1 MVQLLEFFYYVFFAS
16 VVFVYG
22 IGMNRAFMISEHPR
36 KLFNGAL
43 KMFISVSSS
52 TAISYLVASRVL
64 LPVHLTEI
72 YPLVAVLIFSAI
84 SIFIE
89 SVIRITTKKSAS
101 EYTVSILSVLL
112 GINEGATI
120 LEAVLVSCFCICAFL
135 ISIFVLYTI
144 RKKFSNKVGLV
155 LISISIILLT
165 LHFVNVSWFAS
176 LGGTVK

>member
-1 MVQLLEFFYYVFFAS
+1 MILVLEFFYYVFFAS

-52 TAISYLVASRVL
+52 TAISYLVADRILLRV
-64 LPVHLTEI
+64 HMTEL
-72 YPLVAVLIFSAI
+72 YPLVAVLIFSSI

-89 SVIRITTKKSAS
+89 SVVRITTKKSTS

-112 GINEGATI
+112 GISEGATI
-120 LEAVLVSCFCICAFL
+120 LEAVLISCFSICAFL
-135 ISIFVLYTI
+135 ISIFVLYMI

-155 LISISIILLT
+155 LISISVILLA
-165 LHFVNVSWFAS
+165 LHFVNVSWFS
-176 LGGTVK
+176 YVGGMLQ

>member
-1 MVQLLEFFYYVFFAS
+1 MVLLLEFFYYVFFAS

-52 TAISYLVASRVL
+52 TAISYRVASRVL

-89 SVIRITTKKSAS
+89 SVVRITTKKSAS

-135 ISIFVLYTI
+135 ISIFVLYMI

>member
-1 MVQLLEFFYYVFFAS
+1 MLIVLEFFYYVFFAS
-16 VVFVYG
+16 AVFVYG

-52 TAISYLVASRVL
+52 TAISYLVASKVL
-64 LPVHLTEI
+64 LHVHLTEM
-72 YPLVAVLIFSAI
+72 YPLIAVLIFSAI

-89 SVIRITTKKSAS
+89 SVVRITTRKSAS

-112 GINEGATI
+112 GIGEGASV
-120 LEAVLVSCFCICAFL
+120 LEAVLISCFSIFAFL
-135 ISIFVLYTI
+135 ISIFVLYMI

-155 LISISIILLT
+155 LISISIILLA
-165 LHFVNVSWFAS
+165 LHFVNVSWFAY
-176 LGGTVK
+176 LGGTIQ